1 MGDFTMRC
9 LSCNA
14 LLSDFEATRKSVNTN
29 EYIDMC
35 NHCYHTISDDVM
47 ALERADL
54 AHDDDDLSQESDTED
69 IDFDKYE

>member
-1 MGDFTMRC
+1 MRC

-35 NHCYHTISDDVM
+35 NHCYHTISDDVA
-47 ALERADL
+47 ALEMTDL
-54 AHDDDDLSQESDTED
+54 EHEEDMVTNDDFTDTLDLDVDSLD
-69 IDFDKYE
+69 

>member
-1 MGDFTMRC
+1 MRC

-35 NHCYHTISDDVM
+35 NHCYSYVKRNIHTID
-47 ALERADL
+47 R
-54 AHDDDDLSQESDTED
+54 DDLLTEQDHGELDIRYDDLDDLFNLES
-69 IDFDKYE
+69 